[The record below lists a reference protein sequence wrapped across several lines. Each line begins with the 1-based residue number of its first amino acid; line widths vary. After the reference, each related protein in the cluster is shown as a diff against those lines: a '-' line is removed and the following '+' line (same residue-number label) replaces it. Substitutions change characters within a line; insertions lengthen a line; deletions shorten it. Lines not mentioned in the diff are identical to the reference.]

1 MSRIPSR
8 PYPRARLA
16 GVGLALVLAMLAST
30 TRRASGVEPAAR
42 GAARARPTWHD
53 ARRTTRGPLP
63 NDAGDAAARAARARA
78 EGAHRLEPS
87 QKQTRARRPEPAHDG
102 WGARRGH
109 VTLGGSGRDGLGAL
123 RDADS
128 FSARRRRLLLVDESA
143 ASAEAADASNA
154 IWPKLEEVP
163 TRLRCSGCEL
173 TLAALHARSATAARR
188 LRPPSWIVA
197 DDETKEALVFDNW
210 NGACGA
216 IAADAELRVVDG
228 EFFAGDA
235 FITRVWEEATE
246 AVLNERNDATAV
258 RNGTG
263 TGFRNGTNATN
274 GEEARDDANATGPG
288 PEPAPPPPSPF
299 SPPSPPSPTFSF
311 PEGFEGVDL
320 AAFNVTRAVISVCAL
335 LRHDARA
342 KAHLTNVVVS
352 GGVYPFA
359 RGFIAAQ
366 CALITADA
374 SCEGRRVEGR
384 EDARDEL

>member
-16 GVGLALVLAMLAST
+16 GVALALVLAMLAST
-30 TRRASGVEPAAR
+30 TPRASGVEPAAR

-53 ARRTTRGPLP
+53 ARRTARGPLP

-87 QKQTRARRPEPAHDG
+87 QKQSRARHPEPAHDG

-109 VTLGGSGRDGLGAL
+109 VTFGGSGRDGLGAL

-128 FSARRRRLLLVDESA
+128 FSSRRRLLLVDESA

-163 TRLRCSGCEL
+163 PRLRCSGCEL
-173 TLAALHARSATAARR
+173 TLAALHARAATAARR

-197 DDETKEALVFDNW
+197 DHETKEALVFDNW

-216 IAADAELRVVDG
+216 LAADAELRVIDG

-235 FITRVWEEATE
+235 FITRVWEDATE
-246 AVLNERNDATAV
+246 AVLNEETIRRNATGG
-258 RNGTG
+258 NGTETERG
-263 TGFRNGTNATN
+263 GVNATN
-274 GEEARDDANATGPG
+274 GAADDANATGQ
-288 PEPAPPPPSPF
+288 ESSPPSPE
-299 SPPSPPSPTFSF
+299 SPPSPTFSF
-311 PEGFEGVDL
+311 PEGFLPGVDL
-320 AAFNVTRAVISVCAL
+320 DAFNVTRAVISVCAL

-342 KAHLTNVVVS
+342 KAHLTGVVVS

-374 SCEGRRVEGR
+374 SCEGRS
-384 EDARDEL
+384 DARDEL

>member
-16 GVGLALVLAMLAST
+16 GVALALVLAMLAST
-30 TRRASGVEPAAR
+30 TPRASGVEPAAR

-53 ARRTTRGPLP
+53 ARRTARGPLP

-109 VTLGGSGRDGLGAL
+109 VTFGGSGRDGLGAL

-128 FSARRRRLLLVDESA
+128 FSSRRRLLLVDESA

-163 TRLRCSGCEL
+163 PRLRCSGCEL
-173 TLAALHARSATAARR
+173 TLAALHARAATAARR

-197 DDETKEALVFDNW
+197 DHETKEALVFDNW

-216 IAADAELRVVDG
+216 LAADAELRVIDG

-246 AVLNERNDATAV
+246 AVLNEETIRGNATDG
-258 RNGTG
+258 NGTETERG
-263 TGFRNGTNATN
+263 GVNATN
-274 GEEARDDANATGPG
+274 GAADDANATGQ
-288 PEPAPPPPSPF
+288 ESSPF
-299 SPPSPPSPTFSF
+299 SPPSPTFSF
-311 PEGFEGVDL
+311 PEGFLPGVDL
-320 AAFNVTRAVISVCAL
+320 DAFNVTRAVISVCAL

-342 KAHLTNVVVS
+342 KAHLTGVVVS

-374 SCEGRRVEGR
+374 SCEGRS
-384 EDARDEL
+384 DARDEL

>member
-16 GVGLALVLAMLAST
+16 GVALALVLAMLAST
-30 TRRASGVEPAAR
+30 TPRASGVEPAAR

-53 ARRTTRGPLP
+53 ARRTARGPLP

-109 VTLGGSGRDGLGAL
+109 VTFGGSGRDGLGAL

-128 FSARRRRLLLVDESA
+128 FSERRRRLLLVDESA

-163 TRLRCSGCEL
+163 PRLRCSGCEL
-173 TLAALHARSATAARR
+173 TLAALHARAATAARR

-197 DDETKEALVFDNW
+197 AEETKEALVFDNW

-216 IAADAELRVVDG
+216 LAADERLRVVDG
-228 EFFAGDA
+228 VFDAGDA
-235 FITRVWEEATE
+235 FIARVWEEATE
-246 AVLNERNDATAV
+246 AVLNERT
-258 RNGTG
+258 R
-263 TGFRNGTNATN
+263 TNATRTN
-274 GEEARDDANATGPG
+274 GTEPSAGETNGANATAPTG
-288 PEPAPPPPSPF
+288 PAPPPPPPP
-299 SPPSPPSPTFSF
+299 SPPSPPSPSYSF
-311 PEGFEGVDL
+311 PEGFEGVDSD
-320 AAFNVTRAVISVCAL
+320 AFNVTRAAISVCAL

-342 KAHLTNVVVS
+342 KAHLTSVVVS

-374 SCEGRRVEGR
+374 SCEGRG
-384 EDARDEL
+384 DARDEL

>member
-1 MSRIPSR
+1 M
-8 PYPRARLA
+8 
-16 GVGLALVLAMLAST
+16 
-30 TRRASGVEPAAR
+30 
-42 GAARARPTWHD
+42 
-53 ARRTTRGPLP
+53 
-63 NDAGDAAARAARARA
+63 
-78 EGAHRLEPS
+78 
-87 QKQTRARRPEPAHDG
+87 
-102 WGARRGH
+102 
-109 VTLGGSGRDGLGAL
+109 
-123 RDADS
+123 
-128 FSARRRRLLLVDESA
+128 
-143 ASAEAADASNA
+143 
-154 IWPKLEEVP
+154 
-163 TRLRCSGCEL
+163 
-173 TLAALHARSATAARR
+173 
-188 LRPPSWIVA
+188 
-197 DDETKEALVFDNW
+197 FDNW

>member
-16 GVGLALVLAMLAST
+16 GVALALVLAMLAST
-30 TRRASGVEPAAR
+30 TPRASGVEPAAR

-53 ARRTTRGPLP
+53 ARRTARGPLP

-87 QKQTRARRPEPAHDG
+87 QKQSRARRPEPAHDG

-109 VTLGGSGRDGLGAL
+109 VTFGGSGRDGLGAL

-128 FSARRRRLLLVDESA
+128 FSERRRRLLLVDESA

-163 TRLRCSGCEL
+163 PRLRCSGCEL
-173 TLAALHARSATAARR
+173 TLAALHARAATAARR

-197 DDETKEALVFDNW
+197 AEETKEALVFDNW

-216 IAADAELRVVDG
+216 LAADERLRVVDG
-228 EFFAGDA
+228 VFDAGDA
-235 FITRVWEEATE
+235 FIARVWEEATE
-246 AVLNERNDATAV
+246 AVLNERT
-258 RNGTG
+258 R
-263 TGFRNGTNATN
+263 TNATRTN
-274 GEEARDDANATGPG
+274 GTEPSAGETNGANATAPTGLAP
-288 PEPAPPPPSPF
+288 PPPPPSPS
-299 SPPSPPSPTFSF
+299 SPPSPSYSF

-320 AAFNVTRAVISVCAL
+320 DAFNVTRAAISVCAL

-342 KAHLTNVVVS
+342 KAHLTSVVVS

-374 SCEGRRVEGR
+374 SCEGRG
-384 EDARDEL
+384 DARDEL